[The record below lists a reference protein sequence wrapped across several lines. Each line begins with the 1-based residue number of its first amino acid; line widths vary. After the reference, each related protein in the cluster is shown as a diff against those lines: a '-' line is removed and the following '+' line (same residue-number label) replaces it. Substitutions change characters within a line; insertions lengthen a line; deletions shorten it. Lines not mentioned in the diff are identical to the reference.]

1 MRWNFEPGSSGSHNG
16 QSTQWCTYSETVDIV
31 TLAITITHST
41 HLPGSLFNS
50 SSCHPLFVEWF
61 LSLLLFLS
69 ACRSLLGK
77 SSLLLFLFS
86 VFLTH
91 TNQIQIFHVHTPKPT
106 ASHDAEQ
113 VTNLTL
119 QLESQLICV
128 RVKANWLVPL
138 LPSHFLPLVQFPDI
152 LLAYFILF
160 CFIYLLLSPFFLTQ
174 PKRY

>member
-1 MRWNFEPGSSGSHNG
+1 MHILKDCRDRHPCHN
-16 QSTQWCTYSETVDIV
+16 DH
-31 TLAITITHST
+31 TLHT
-41 HLPGSLFNS
+41 PPRVLFS

-69 ACRSLLGK
+69 ASRCRSLLGK
-77 SSLLLFLFS
+77 SSLPLFRILFS
-86 VFLTH
+86 AFLTH
-91 TNQIQIFHVHTPKPT
+91 TNQIRIFHVHTPKPT

-128 RVKANWLVPL
+128 RVKASNWLVPL
-138 LPSHFLPLVQFPDI
+138 LPSHFLPFTQFHNI

-160 CFIYLLLSPFFLTQ
+160 RFIY
-174 PKRY
+174 R